1 MTVTVTIE
9 VGSQAT
15 GWRFGNEATCEPD
28 AAVFTARTLW
38 DETPT
43 EVQGR
48 SRRLTYSATSHGITE
63 RRSTEVRP

>member
-15 GWRFGNEATCEPD
+15 GWRFANEATCEQD

-48 SRRLTYSATSHGITE
+48 ARRLTYSATSHGITE